1 MSRPRPRL
9 CAAGVT
15 LRNQVNKRWP
25 NRDKSSDG
33 WIGDARHQANRGWG
47 TNGKGSYH
55 NPDPNGIVHA
65 IDIDEDFFGR
75 GRGQVEA
82 RRFAEELAAYC
93 RDGKDGGRIA
103 HIVYED
109 QVASGTAQ
117 NWKFRGSG
125 FGHRNHIH
133 ISFTHNADNDGSFFR
148 LPIFRFDEVQRQESQ
163 QDDKQEP
170 MPKYPGRSLMRYG
183 QKNNHIKDVQMH
195 LKSLGYVN
203 NNFRITG
210 EYNDQTA
217 AALQKFYLEVMN
229 KQSDGKT
236 ITPAAWGR
244 ILGGIK

>member
-1 MSRPRPRL
+1 MPRPKL

-15 LRNQVNKRWP
+15 LRNQINKRWE

-33 WIGDARHQANRGWG
+33 WIGDTRHQANKGWG

-65 IDIDEDFFGR
+65 IDIDEDFFGK

-82 RRFAEELAAYC
+82 KRFAEELAAYC

-133 ISFTHNADNDGSFFR
+133 ISFTNKADNDGSFFR
-148 LPIFRFDEVQRQESQ
+148 LPIFRFDDASKKETSQ
-163 QDDKQEP
+163 KGDKILP
-170 MPKYPGRSLMRYG
+170 MPKYPGRSLMNYG
-183 QKNNHIKDVQMH
+183 QKNDHIKEVQMH
-195 LKSLGYVN
+195 LKLGGYLQN
-203 NNFRITG
+203 SYKATG
-210 EYNDQTA
+210 QYDDATA
-217 AALQKFYLEVMN
+217 SALKNFYLEKMD
-229 KQSDGKT
+229 KKSDGKT
-236 ITPAAWGR
+236 VTPAAWGR
-244 ILGGIK
+244 ILGGGQ